1 MKKRILCL
9 LLCLSLT
16 ANVSAAAP
24 GVALS
29 NQIAAVVQYK
39 AAIRGFAANDPR
51 FGAALSALGT
61 AATEIG
67 VGVVA
72 AGTAPAWGTVLA
84 SAAVAGVI
92 GYGLQA
98 LANWIFNKDGTLTI
112 PASGA
117 ATPVLPSGKCYRNA
131 AGGACYG
138 SISDVL
144 LGGVSFAQAF
154 PPVTNQYGTYSYTL
168 GTLQGSGIPGL
179 YTAEIDGVLA
189 HTDHTSS
196 TFVFSNLSA
205 NIIFVDQVA

>member
-1 MKKRILCL
+1 MKRR
-9 LLCLSLT
+9 LLCFLTSIAIT

-29 NQIAAVVQYK
+29 NEIAAVVQYK
-39 AAIRGFAANDPR
+39 AALRGFSANDPR
-51 FGAALSALGT
+51 FGAALGALGT

-72 AGTAPAWGTVLA
+72 VGTAPAWGTILA

-117 ATPVLPSGKCYRNA
+117 ATPVL
-131 AGGACYG
+131 
-138 SISDVL
+138 
-144 LGGVSFAQAF
+144 
-154 PPVTNQYGTYSYTL
+154 
-168 GTLQGSGIPGL
+168 
-179 YTAEIDGVLA
+179 
-189 HTDHTSS
+189 
-196 TFVFSNLSA
+196 
-205 NIIFVDQVA
+205 